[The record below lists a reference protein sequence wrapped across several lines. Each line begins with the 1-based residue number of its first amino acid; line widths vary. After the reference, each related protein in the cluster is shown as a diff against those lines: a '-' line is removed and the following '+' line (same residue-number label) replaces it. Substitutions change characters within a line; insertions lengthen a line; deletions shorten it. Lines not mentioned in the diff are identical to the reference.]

1 MPDRTEKTTT
11 KTDYNQS
18 QDQVSQSRDVSSQT
32 GNRQSSGVSSSSSE
46 QQGVQREFVNKG
58 VMISFSVKIKG
69 GFPNLPGGC

>member
-18 QDQVSQSRDVSSQT
+18 QDQVSQTRDVATQT
-32 GNRQSSGVSSSSSE
+32 GTRQGTGFSTSSSE

-58 VMISFSVKIKG
+58 MIISFAVRIKG

>member
-18 QDQVSQSRDVSSQT
+18 QDQVSQTRDVSNQT
-32 GNRQSSGVSSSSSE
+32 GERKSTGVSVSSSG

-58 VMISFSVKIKG
+58 MMISFSVKIKG